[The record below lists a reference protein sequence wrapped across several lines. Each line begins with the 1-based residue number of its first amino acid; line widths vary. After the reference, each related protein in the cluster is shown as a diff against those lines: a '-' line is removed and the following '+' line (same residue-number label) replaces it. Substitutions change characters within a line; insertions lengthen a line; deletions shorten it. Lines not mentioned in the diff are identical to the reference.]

1 MVRTVVIASVFV
13 GAACVAIPPYE
24 IASGVAWHDEPT
36 TGGGIASGSNFTIH
50 FAGAANGFHYPDS
63 IRLNDAELIGH
74 SNNAYCGSE
83 DELGVALYPSGR
95 ISPHTLTSSGTNQ
108 IGGQLFGPA
117 IAKAEIGWDDQLTC
131 AERQPTGYSSFTV
144 FPDGKIVRFDELD
157 DSDGASAPASACHC
171 GTLPTNDPWRVTSF
185 YTIDPTMFTSYGA
198 AMDPLPVGGPAGT
211 VQCVAGPSGALA
223 VAWPAAT
230 TRIASPTPSSTA
242 FVYDFRVEGLD
253 LGPLMSAQY
262 SVTSAMF
269 LGTTDCASLASRTA
283 DFLSN
288 EQLTVDGGKIDI
300 AVDGIYG
307 GGASNTNLGITAG
320 DRVVIEGPK
329 SGSFAVR
336 LSWDAAFD
344 VPPRVTNSVGYTD
357 AWYIPQR
364 ISDHEM
370 LYWFRDP
377 LLLSQTITIERR

>member
-1 MVRTVVIASVFV
+1 
-13 GAACVAIPPYE
+13 
-24 IASGVAWHDEPT
+24 
-36 TGGGIASGSNFTIH
+36 
-50 FAGAANGFHYPDS
+50 
-63 IRLNDAELIGH
+63 
-74 SNNAYCGSE
+74 
-83 DELGVALYPSGR
+83 
-95 ISPHTLTSSGTNQ
+95 
-108 IGGQLFGPA
+108 
-117 IAKAEIGWDDQLTC
+117 
-131 AERQPTGYSSFTV
+131 
-144 FPDGKIVRFDELD
+144 
-157 DSDGASAPASACHC
+157 
-171 GTLPTNDPWRVTSF
+171 VTSF
-185 YTIDPTMFTSYGA
+185 YTIDRTVFSSYGE
-198 AMDPLPVGGPAGT
+198 AMDPLPGDGAT
-211 VQCVAGPSGALA
+211 DKVQCVAGSSGALA

-230 TRIASPTPSSTA
+230 TRIASPTTSTYA
-242 FVYDFRVEGLD
+242 FVYDFQVEGAV

-269 LGTTDCASLASRTA
+269 VGATDCASLAPRTA

-288 EQLTVDGGKIDI
+288 EQLTTDGGKFDL

-307 GGASNTNLGITAG
+307 GGASNTTLGIPAG
-320 DRVVIEGPK
+320 DRFVIQGPK